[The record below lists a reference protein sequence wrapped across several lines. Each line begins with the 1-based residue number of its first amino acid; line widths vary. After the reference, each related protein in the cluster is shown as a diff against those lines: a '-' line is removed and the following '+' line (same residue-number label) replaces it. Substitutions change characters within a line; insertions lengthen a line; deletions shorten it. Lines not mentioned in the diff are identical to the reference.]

1 MMVYQWY
8 TPMVL
13 PRFQRLPD
21 PRRAEILA
29 VARRHLARFGEA
41 ASYNQIIADAG
52 ISKTSAYLY
61 FDGKADLVAEVR
73 RELVERLAALI
84 GPWRATGSVERFWA
98 QLDAQSR
105 TLHEHLVGHP
115 EDLAVLAQRPGPDE
129 AEPFDAWFAGLVDEG
144 VALGVIRADLD
155 RPLIV
160 AATKA
165 LFRCLDERGIA
176 ALERGEP
183 IDPEPGWQLL
193 RGLWS
198 PTKPRRRR

>member
-1 MMVYQWY
+1 
-8 TPMVL
+8 MVL

-29 VARRHLARFGEA
+29 VARRHLARDGEA

-73 RELVERLAALI
+73 RELFERLAALL
-84 GPWRATGSVERFWA
+84 GAWQPTGSSARFWA

-105 TLHEHLVGHP
+105 ALQQHLAEHP
-115 EDLAVLAQRPGPDE
+115 EDLAILAQRPSPDE
-129 AEPFDAWFAGLVDEG
+129 DEPFAAWFEGLVDEG
-144 VALGVIRADLD
+144 LALGLIRGDLD
-155 RPLIV
+155 KALIL

-176 ALERGEP
+176 ALVRGEP
-183 IDPEPGWQLL
+183 LDLEPGWQLL

-198 PTKPRRRR
+198 APRRRR

>member
-1 MMVYQWY
+1 MVYHQC
-8 TPMVL
+8 TPVVL

-29 VARRHLARFGEA
+29 VARRHLARDGEA
-41 ASYNQIIADAG
+41 ASYNQIIAEVG

-73 RELVERLAALI
+73 RQLFERLAALL
-84 GPWRATGSVERFWA
+84 GPWRATGSVARFWA

-105 TLHEHLVGHP
+105 ALQQHLAEHP
-115 EDLAVLAQRPGPDE
+115 EELAILAQRPGPDE
-129 AEPFDAWFAGLVDEG
+129 DEPFAAWFVGLVDEG
-144 VALGVIRADLD
+144 LALGIIRSDLD
-155 RPLIV
+155 KPLLL
-160 AATKA
+160 AATKS

-176 ALERGEP
+176 ALVRGEAL
-183 IDPEPGWQLL
+183 DREPGWQLL

-198 PTKPRRRR
+198 APGRRR

>member
-1 MMVYQWY
+1 
-8 TPMVL
+8 MVL

-29 VARRHLARFGEA
+29 VARRHLARDGEA

-73 RELVERLAALI
+73 RELFERLAALL
-84 GPWRATGSVERFWA
+84 GAWQPTGSSARFWA
-98 QLDAQSR
+98 RLDAQSR
-105 TLHEHLVGHP
+105 ALQQHLAEHP
-115 EDLAVLAQRPGPDE
+115 EDLAILAQRPSPDE
-129 AEPFDAWFAGLVDEG
+129 DEPFAAWFEGLVDEG
-144 VALGVIRADLD
+144 LALGLIRGDLD
-155 RPLIV
+155 KALIL

-176 ALERGEP
+176 ALVRGEP
-183 IDPEPGWQLL
+183 LDLEPGWQLL

-198 PTKPRRRR
+198 APRRRR